1 MYIIVPIKI
10 YGYMKRIM
18 KWPVVLSLMMVQ
30 KKWSTKNNGNQLPLE
45 EDIRLVGTPLPIKEA
60 KIEWYIEAVVIA

>member
-1 MYIIVPIKI
+1 MINLLELSIVNVHYRTYYKI

-30 KKWSTKNNGNQLPLE
+30 RNGVRRTMEP
-45 EDIRLVGTPLPIKEA
+45 TA
-60 KIEWYIEAVVIA
+60 S